1 MKKIIVSLIVG
12 ILTAAHI
19 QAQNSDNTRAQWIS
33 GELCNSATNTWLI
46 YRKTVHI
53 DNIPRS
59 LIANIAADSKYWL
72 WINGQMVVFEG
83 GLKRTPSPYDTYY
96 DPVEIAPFLQIGEN
110 TIAVLVWHFGKSG
123 FSHNNSGLAAF
134 FFEATSPE
142 INILSDDSWESD
154 VYTAYQNTM
163 TPPNPNWRLAESNIL
178 FDARKEK
185 LGWNLPGYRGVIPK
199 AIVVSEVGV
208 SPFGKL
214 IKRPIPLWKDYGL
227 RPYISIRYSANKDT
241 VYCRLPY
248 NCQIT
253 PYLKVEAPAG
263 KKINIRTDNY
273 CGGFEYNVR
282 AEYITR
288 NGLQEYESYGWM
300 NGHEVQYI
308 IPKGVKIVSLKF
320 RETGYNTEISGN
332 FYCNDPFLN
341 ELWKRSARTLY
352 ITMRDNYMDCP
363 DRERAQWWGD
373 EVNELGEAFYA
384 LSPSSY
390 QLALKG
396 VYELIN
402 WQKPNGIFFSP
413 IPGNRR
419 ELPLQTLA
427 TIGWYGFYTLAF
439 YSGDNSF
446 IPDIYDRIHRY
457 LHEVWKIN
465 EKGLVIERKGDWN
478 WGDWGENIDMG
489 VLTNCWYYLAL
500 KAEREFARQLGKSSD
515 VEEISSLMRGIEKE
529 FDSEF
534 WTGTC
539 YRSPLYTHATDDRAQ
554 AMAVVSGLASS
565 DKYPQLL
572 EIFKNEYHA
581 SPYMEKYVLEALF
594 IMNEPS
600 FALYR
605 MKKRYSKM
613 LSYKDYTTLFEGWGI
628 GQEGFGGGTINHAWS
643 GGPLTLLSQKVCGI
657 TPITP
662 GFKVIRVAPQM
673 GDLTNASATIE
684 TIAGKVQVVLKRKKN
699 QIHMS
704 LCIPDGIT
712 IEVPYTKDKIKILN
726 SGRHNLTI
734 SNSNN

>member
-273 CGGFEYNVR
+273 CGGSEYNVR

-308 IPKGVKIVSLKF
+308 IPKG
-320 RETGYNTEISGN
+320 
-332 FYCNDPFLN
+332 
-341 ELWKRSARTLY
+341 
-352 ITMRDNYMDCP
+352 
-363 DRERAQWWGD
+363 
-373 EVNELGEAFYA
+373 
-384 LSPSSY
+384 LS
-390 QLALKG
+390 
-396 VYELIN
+396 V
-402 WQKPNGIFFSP
+402 
-413 IPGNRR
+413 
-419 ELPLQTLA
+419 
-427 TIGWYGFYTLAF
+427 
-439 YSGDNSF
+439 
-446 IPDIYDRIHRY
+446 
-457 LHEVWKIN
+457 
-465 EKGLVIERKGDWN
+465 
-478 WGDWGENIDMG
+478 
-489 VLTNCWYYLAL
+489 
-500 KAEREFARQLGKSSD
+500 
-515 VEEISSLMRGIEKE
+515 
-529 FDSEF
+529 
-534 WTGTC
+534 
-539 YRSPLYTHATDDRAQ
+539 
-554 AMAVVSGLASS
+554 
-565 DKYPQLL
+565 
-572 EIFKNEYHA
+572 
-581 SPYMEKYVLEALF
+581 
-594 IMNEPS
+594 
-600 FALYR
+600 
-605 MKKRYSKM
+605 
-613 LSYKDYTTLFEGWGI
+613 
-628 GQEGFGGGTINHAWS
+628 
-643 GGPLTLLSQKVCGI
+643 
-657 TPITP
+657 
-662 GFKVIRVAPQM
+662 
-673 GDLTNASATIE
+673 
-684 TIAGKVQVVLKRKKN
+684 
-699 QIHMS
+699 
-704 LCIPDGIT
+704 
-712 IEVPYTKDKIKILN
+712 
-726 SGRHNLTI
+726 
-734 SNSNN
+734 